1 MEVNY
6 SIGRILL
13 LTYVIITSNY
23 CNSLVSKEMKET
35 IENNK
40 IAQHFILLI
49 MIMVLMSLFG
59 NPLKLDF
66 AGNETLNL
74 VIISS
79 LVYVWFI
86 LTTKLSVTWNIGVI
100 VLLCIYFLYENSKVD
115 EYKKQI
121 GDNKIKESTK
131 EALIN
136 SFVIDHK
143 MLLLGLFGTTL
154 IGTLLYA
161 SEQSEIQTGGGKKF
175 SVINFLLE

>member
-13 LTYVIITSNY
+13 LTYVIIGSSQ
-23 CNSLVSKEMKET
+23 CDELLSVEMRET
-35 IENNK
+35 IK
-40 IAQHFILLI
+40 GSKLVQHFILLV

-66 AGNETLNL
+66 AGDETMNL

-86 LTTKLSVTWNIGVI
+86 LTTKLSITWNFGII
-100 VLLCIYFLYENSKVD
+100 ILLCIYFFYENEKID
-115 EYKKQI
+115 EYKKKI
-121 GDNKIKESTK
+121 GDSQIKGAQKQELVESFAK
-131 EALIN
+131 
-136 SFVIDHK
+136 DHK

-154 IGTLLYA
+154 VGTMLYA
-161 SEQSEIQTGGGKKF
+161 NNQSIQTGGGGKF
-175 SVINFLLE
+175 NIVNFLMK